1 MDRRTVYASET
12 IREIDALQAQK
23 DAMVGLAWLT
33 QSVYGPN
40 EWVVG
45 LQVAPT
51 NPQGQAVQVQ
61 TGQIYQV
68 EETDM
73 TAWSS
78 LLGDATEIV
87 QQGILSNTITFGI
100 NPPPLV
106 NESQWYVIE
115 AQFQQLD
122 SNTTILQY
130 FNPINPASPL
140 NGPSGTGA
148 PQNQDRLGAVLV
160 KLKAGLPAPTGDEV
174 KPVVDSGFLALAY
187 IHINF
192 GQATLGTG
200 DITDVRPTYP
210 TIPQILSG
218 GLKTFGITTGLGGNL
233 DASTLGGHPP
243 SDFVLVS
250 NQNLSGVARLI
261 GGDTITGLDLFS
273 AGVEATQYQYVQ
285 LASDPAGLPNG
296 STWFNAT
303 DFHLRAQWGNKVV
316 RILTEADMGAGGIVN
331 ASTLD
336 GQTAGQIEAQI
347 LSEFIPQLSNA
358 LTFPNTSAQ
367 NVVTGI
373 SGSEILTFPFTI
385 KQAVVMVNGFT
396 VPSGGGTISA
406 TMSTFSG
413 SSVTVDTVVPA
424 GGSVTYTALAFG

>member
-233 DASTLGGHPP
+233 DASTLGGHPR

-261 GGDTITGLDLFS
+261 GGDTSTGLDLFS

-316 RILTEADMGAGGIVN
+316 
-331 ASTLD
+331 
-336 GQTAGQIEAQI
+336 
-347 LSEFIPQLSNA
+347 EF
-358 LTFPNTSAQ
+358 
-367 NVVTGI
+367 
-373 SGSEILTFPFTI
+373 
-385 KQAVVMVNGFT
+385 
-396 VPSGGGTISA
+396 
-406 TMSTFSG
+406 
-413 SSVTVDTVVPA
+413 
-424 GGSVTYTALAFG
+424 

>member
-1 MDRRTVYASET
+1 MDRRTVYAQEV
-12 IREIDALQAQK
+12 IREIDPLQAQK
-23 DAMVGLAWLT
+23 DALVSIARLT
-33 QSVYGPN
+33 ESVYGQN

-45 LQVAPT
+45 MQVVPT
-51 NPQGQAVQVQ
+51 NPQGQAVQIQ
-61 TGQIYQV
+61 TGQLYQV
-68 EETDM
+68 DETDM

-87 QQGILSNTITFGI
+87 QQGMFLNTQTFTI

-106 NESQWYVIE
+106 NESQWYVLE

-122 SNTTILQY
+122 TNTAVLQY
-130 FNPINPASPL
+130 FNPLNPASPL

-160 KLKAGLPAPTGDEV
+160 QLKAGFPAPTGDEI
-174 KPVVDSGFLALAY
+174 KPVPSSGFMALAY
-187 IHINF
+187 VHINF

-210 TIPQILSG
+210 TIPSIISN

-243 SDFVLVS
+243 SDFVLIS

-261 GGDTITGLDLFS
+261 GGDTISGLDIFS
-273 AGVEATQYQYVQ
+273 AGLRANHYEYLQ
-285 LASDPAGLPNG
+285 LTSDPAGFPNG

-303 DFHLRAQWGNKVV
+303 DFHLKAQWGNRTV
-316 RILTEADMGAGGIVN
+316 RLLTEADMGTGGIIN
-331 ASTLD
+331 AAQLN
-336 GQTAGQIEAQI
+336 GLTAGQIEAQI

-367 NVVTGI
+367 NVTAPS
-373 SGSEILTFPFTI
+373 SGSDVLTFPFTI
-385 KQAVVMVNGFT
+385 KQIVVMVNGFT
-396 VPSGGGTISA
+396 LPSGGGTVSA
-406 TMSTFSG
+406 TLNTFSG
-413 SSVTVDTVVPA
+413 TSATVDTVVPA